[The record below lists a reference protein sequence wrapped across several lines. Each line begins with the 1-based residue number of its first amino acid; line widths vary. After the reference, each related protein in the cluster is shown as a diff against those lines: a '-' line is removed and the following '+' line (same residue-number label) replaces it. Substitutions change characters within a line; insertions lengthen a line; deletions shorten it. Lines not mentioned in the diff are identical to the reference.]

1 LLTLARPLMQE
12 VSDKTGQSCHLAMP
26 SNGNIVV
33 VASVEALGQMGFSV
47 HVGANL
53 DLLNTASG
61 HGIS

>member
-1 LLTLARPLMQE
+1 MQE